1 MVLTDQ
7 TSGPGKPA
15 IVATNDA
22 SGAGKPAIVAT
33 NDARCSLGTVAVGCP
48 EHAQVGPLPRLSKS
62 RQIGRVVGLADSGVP
77 ISCLLGKP
85 HATTALWER
94 LPSYESDLFG
104 GTTRM

>member
-1 MVLTDQ
+1 M
-7 TSGPGKPA
+7 
-15 IVATNDA
+15 VATNVTLR
-22 SGAGKPAIVAT
+22 AGRRAMVPTI
-33 NDARCSLGTVAVGCP
+33 DRCSRRTMVVGCP

-62 RQIGRVVGLADSGVP
+62 RRIGHVVGLADSGVP

-94 LPSYESDLFG
+94 LPSYESDRLG